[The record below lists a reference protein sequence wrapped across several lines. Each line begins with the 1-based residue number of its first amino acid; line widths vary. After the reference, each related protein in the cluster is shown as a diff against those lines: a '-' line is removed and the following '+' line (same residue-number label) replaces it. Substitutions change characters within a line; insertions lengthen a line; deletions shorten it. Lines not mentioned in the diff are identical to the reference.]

1 MEFSIIPDQDALS
14 KCTWCH
20 KYLGDHSD
28 AFGIGVKLKPTNN
41 LSDYETHCVEIL
53 LGSEEKPVYMLVTPE
68 GSEAKNDGHDG
79 MFLVCSASCGS
90 KLKAAVTK
98 EIPSG
103 DFFGSMQDIV
113 D

>member
-14 KCTWCH
+14 KCTWCQE
-20 KYLGDHSD
+20 YLGDHSD
-28 AFGIGVKLKPTNN
+28 AFGVGVKLRPANH
-41 LSDYETHCVEIL
+41 LSDYETHCIEIL
-53 LGSEEKPVYMLVTPE
+53 LEAEEKPVCMLVTPE

-79 MFLVCSASCGS
+79 MFLVCSESCGD

-98 EIPSG
+98 EFSSG
-103 DFFGSMQDIV
+103 DFLDSINDIV